1 MTELEEKSRQAVEM
15 IAKAEKEK
23 GEIEAILREME
34 GEYKQYEKECK
45 EFEKMSLEEIAN
57 RDRQ

>member
-1 MTELEEKSRQAVEM
+1 VTELEEKSRQAVEM
-15 IAKAEKEK
+15 MAKAEKEK

-45 EFEKMSLEEIAN
+45 EFEKMSL
-57 RDRQ
+57 

>member
-1 MTELEEKSRQAVEM
+1 VTEFEEKSRQAVEM
-15 IAKAEKEK
+15 MAKAEKEK

-45 EFEKMSLEEIAN
+45 EFEKMSL
-57 RDRQ
+57 